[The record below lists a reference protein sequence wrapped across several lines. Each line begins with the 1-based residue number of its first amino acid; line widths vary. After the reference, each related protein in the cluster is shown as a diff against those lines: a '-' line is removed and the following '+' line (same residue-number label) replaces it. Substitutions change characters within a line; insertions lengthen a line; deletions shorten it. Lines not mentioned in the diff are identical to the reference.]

1 MDPLILTDVQWA
13 VIEPLYQSKLSDP
26 GRRGKS
32 NHMFIEGDWRIAR
45 TGSPWRDLPA
55 SGGRWNTIDSRY
67 QDWRRKGGFQR
78 IFEALSETPGMKYAM
93 IDRTIVKIRRHGQG
107 TKGGPKPSYRL

>member
-1 MDPLILTDVQWA
+1 MDRLILTDVQWA

-26 GRRGKS
+26 GRSGKS

-55 SGGRWNTIDSRY
+55 SGRRWNTIDSRY
-67 QDWRRKGGFQR
+67 QDWCRKGGFNVFLR
-78 IFEALSETPGMKYAM
+78 LY
-93 IDRTIVKIRRHGQG
+93 R
-107 TKGGPKPSYRL
+107 KPPTWSMS